1 MVDDSIES
9 DRCLCYAQPR
19 GRKQMKLAFSIV
31 AHKSPAQVIALARAV
46 CRNGNYCIIH
56 CNAVSGPAFR
66 EEIERGISIERIEN
80 VRFLESQP
88 IAWGSRSILRV
99 ELRAIE
105 ALLEWADDW
114 THHINLSGQ
123 CLPTKPVDE
132 IQRILSAEPEK
143 SFVEMID
150 LETER
155 PDLAYRFATY
165 YVEVGGRPRK
175 TWIPRPAPRGFKL
188 SFGAFWCI
196 LSRAACLHVARSDE
210 ARRILRYLHYTMF
223 PDELA
228 FQTILLNSPEK
239 LNIVPRPRRLMLWNS
254 SSPSPLVLTQE
265 HWSRIDDPD
274 VLFARKFD
282 PEIDRDVIDRI
293 AERIG
298 CDLSF
303 KSALHA

>member
-9 DRCLCYAQPR
+9 DRCLSYAQPR
-19 GRKQMKLAFSIV
+19 ARKQMKLAFSIV

-123 CLPTKPVDE
+123 CLPTKTVDE

-155 PDLAYRFATY
+155 PDLAYRFAT
-165 YVEVGGRPRK
+165 
-175 TWIPRPAPRGFKL
+175 
-188 SFGAFWCI
+188 
-196 LSRAACLHVARSDE
+196 
-210 ARRILRYLHYTMF
+210 
-223 PDELA
+223 
-228 FQTILLNSPEK
+228 
-239 LNIVPRPRRLMLWNS
+239 
-254 SSPSPLVLTQE
+254 
-265 HWSRIDDPD
+265 
-274 VLFARKFD
+274 
-282 PEIDRDVIDRI
+282 
-293 AERIG
+293 
-298 CDLSF
+298 
-303 KSALHA
+303 